1 MTKEELLKQVL
12 GCPFCGEVPEFRK
25 SIDGYIGLFCANKQC
40 NIAECHAHGENYE
53 ELLTKWN
60 TRAKV

>member
-12 GCPFCGEVPEFRK
+12 GCPFCGELPELLEVTGLRK
-25 SIDGYIGLFCANKQC
+25 ILYCGNDECGAQ
-40 NIAECHAHGENYE
+40 AEVTGDDYE

-60 TRAKV
+60 TRAKL